1 MIPQRR
7 RGALPKVAQGG
18 GLRLVQLSRSVE
30 APITTTSGLQYK
42 TDFSE
47 QLFLRVLKMASVVLR
62 PSFLVVHSN

>member
-1 MIPQRR
+1 MENF
-7 RGALPKVAQGG
+7 LSVAWVGG
-18 GLRLVQLSRSVE
+18 GGGSGPHCTRPVE